1 MTTIPSPRPLA
12 AMTDSSVND
21 TTPSITEPAEAP
33 SGTRLRP
40 WPGDFKPSDS
50 FGYRLWHV
58 THAWQRRM
66 EAALAP
72 LDLTQLQY
80 VTLAKTAWISRTGEI
95 PSQTRV
101 ACEAAMDRMMIS
113 KVLRLLESK
122 GYITRAP
129 HPDDPRANRI
139 DLTDA
144 GYAALTKALSIVH
157 AEQKAFFG
165 RLGQAGQTALAEQLD
180 RLLRAEGIQS

>member
-1 MTTIPSPRPLA
+1 
-12 AMTDSSVND
+12 MTDSSAND
-21 TTPSITEPAEAP
+21 TAPAIIEPAAAP
-33 SGTRLRP
+33 SGARPLP
-40 WPGDFKPSDS
+40 WPADYKPSDS

-58 THAWQRRM
+58 SHAWQRRM

-72 LDLTQLQY
+72 LDLTQLQF

-113 KVLRLLESK
+113 KVIRLLECK

-144 GYAALTKALSIVH
+144 GYAALTQAMEIVL
-157 AEQKAFFG
+157 AEQADFFG
-165 RLGQAGQTALAEQLD
+165 RLGEAGKNALAEQLD
-180 RLLRAEGIQS
+180 RLLRAEGINS

>member
-1 MTTIPSPRPLA
+1 
-12 AMTDSSVND
+12 
-21 TTPSITEPAEAP
+21 
-33 SGTRLRP
+33 
-40 WPGDFKPSDS
+40 
-50 FGYRLWHV
+50 
-58 THAWQRRM
+58 M
-66 EAALAP
+66 EAVLAP
-72 LDLTQLQY
+72 FDLTQLQY

-113 KVLRLLESK
+113 KVIRLLDCK

-144 GYAALTKALSIVH
+144 GYAVLTKALSIVH
-157 AEQKAFFG
+157 AEQAAFFG
-165 RLGQAGQTALAEQLD
+165 RLGETGQAALAEQLD
-180 RLLRAEGIQS
+180 LLLRAEGIHS